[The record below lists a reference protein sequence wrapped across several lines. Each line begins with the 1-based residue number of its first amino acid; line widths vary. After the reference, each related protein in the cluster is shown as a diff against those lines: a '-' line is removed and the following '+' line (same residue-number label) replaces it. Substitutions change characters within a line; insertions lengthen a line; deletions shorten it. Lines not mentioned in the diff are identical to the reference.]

1 MQNQEQFYRLFYS
14 SDTGSSESSDY
25 CQITEYIPPESQ
37 NEQECIKKNIK
48 QEVEY
53 VNWEDKFLL
62 SKVLGDGH
70 CIARCFAEY
79 FDSSVES
86 VLLKIKEEFKENLW
100 RYLEYSSLDP
110 HDVMD
115 ELDEY
120 INLKKYNS
128 STIDLLFLALC
139 YIYDCD
145 IVVFD
150 SCKEFPPQVIRKE
163 NKEESFN
170 SGSKN
175 RITLLRE
182 HDHYNLLI
190 PVENLLT
197 AISSPQQNFRYTF
210 LHKW

>member
-79 FDSSVES
+79 FDSSIECPSKNKRRIQRES
-86 VLLKIKEEFKENLW
+86 LAILGV
-100 RYLEYSSLDP
+100 
-110 HDVMD
+110 
-115 ELDEY
+115 
-120 INLKKYNS
+120 
-128 STIDLLFLALC
+128 FLA
-139 YIYDCD
+139 
-145 IVVFD
+145 
-150 SCKEFPPQVIRKE
+150 R
-163 NKEESFN
+163 
-170 SGSKN
+170 
-175 RITLLRE
+175 
-182 HDHYNLLI
+182 
-190 PVENLLT
+190 
-197 AISSPQQNFRYTF
+197 SS
-210 LHKW
+210 